1 MRTLVWMIR
10 ELDIT
15 KEEDRKIL
23 LGELGKNNAVGQSK
37 LDEPSA
43 GGVCLA
49 TDKQKALMKKLKIV
63 FDENTS
69 KEQASNLISEKM
81 G

>member
-15 KEEDRKIL
+15 KEDDRKIL

-37 LDEPSA
+37 LNDTSGDVEF
-43 GGVCLA
+43 A
-49 TDKQKALMKKLKIV
+49 TDKQKWRMKKEGIP
-63 FDENTS
+63 FDDTTTKKEAS
-69 KEQASNLISEKM
+69 KLIKEKE